1 MQGEKLET
9 KHNHRNNQIVHGIIR
24 SWARPVSCSWKRLL
38 KAVLSTT
45 MCEFIQPKCFTRF
58 YQGCRRQS
66 NSKITSF
73 QNKNN
78 NKNPIN
84 SFNLSWPVAYT
95 HIHLIQT
102 LKDFQGFQGFW
113 EVFLGQGSSFRKEKK
128 IALQFFIC
136 STALQWPSRKC
147 SSISIFCYFTEYSS
161 RFQPLCLS
169 GEGTTFF
176 SFSFSF

>member
-1 MQGEKLET
+1 MQGEMLET
-9 KHNHRNNQIVHGIIR
+9 KHNHRNNQIVHGVIR
-24 SWARPVSCSWKRLL
+24 SWACPVSCSWKRLL

-66 NSKITSF
+66 NSKITSL

-102 LKDFQGFQGFW
+102 LKDFAGFQGFGG
-113 EVFLGQGSSFRKEKK
+113 FFGSGQLFQKRKKNC
-128 IALQFFIC
+128 IAILYLFNG
-136 STALQWPSRKC
+136 TAVAFQKVSV
-147 SSISIFCYFTEYSS
+147 IFHLLLLY
-161 RFQPLCLS
+161 
-169 GEGTTFF
+169 
-176 SFSFSF
+176 